1 MSVSALHP
9 AAASPPLRLT
19 SVVHVLFAALIF
31 CGMISLIE
39 PSPYDFLSI
48 PTILLFLFS
57 GVRVHRAVL
66 PIIGLWIV
74 FEIAGFAALMPYW
87 DQHDPRTYQLQ
98 SLYLVVTTIFFTL
111 FFSDNTLART
121 SLCLKAY
128 TAGAFVSALL
138 GFIGYLNIAGLGA
151 ALTTYEGRVSGSFK
165 DPNVFGSYL
174 ILSATY
180 LLHRTLIG
188 GQRHPFLALV
198 ALLLQ
203 IVGIFVSFS
212 RGSWGGALF
221 AFTLMTI
228 SVYATAEHRN
238 LRIRIT
244 RMVLLTL
251 VAGAIVFGG
260 LLSMKNVRTFF
271 LQRAALT
278 QDYDRG
284 VTGRFGN
291 QIRSIPMLLER
302 PEGFGPLR
310 FRVYFDLE
318 PHNSYIGGFA
328 NDGWLGGFTWLGIVA
343 TSAFVGLRLMF
354 KPSPY
359 RRTAQVFVPALLAL
373 LAQGFQIDV
382 DHWRELFLLFGAV
395 WGMEAARQRWRRRA
409 GPADRVTNGRE
420 AGVTA

>member
-1 MSVSALHP
+1 MTASVTRAAHPGVRLPYSAVLH
-9 AAASPPLRLT
+9 AF
-19 SVVHVLFAALIF
+19 FATLVF

-48 PTILLFLFS
+48 PTMLLFLFS
-57 GVRVHRAVL
+57 GFRVHRAVL

-74 FEIAGFAALMPYW
+74 FEAAGFAALMPYW
-87 DQHDPRTYQLQ
+87 DQHDPRVYQLQ
-98 SLYLVVTTIFFTL
+98 SLYLVVTTLFFTL
-111 FFSDNTLART
+111 FFSENTLART
-121 SLCLKAY
+121 TLCLKAY

-138 GFIGYLNIAGLGA
+138 GFIGYLNIAGLGP

-180 LLHRTLIG
+180 LLQRTLLG
-188 GQRHPFLALV
+188 GERHPFLVLAGLV
-198 ALLLQ
+198 VQL
-203 IVGIFVSFS
+203 VGIFVSFS
-212 RGSWGGALF
+212 RGSWGATLF
-221 AFTLMTI
+221 AFALMTL

-244 RMVLLTL
+244 RMMLLILTL
-251 VAGAIVFGG
+251 ATIVFGT
-260 LLSMKNVRTFF
+260 LLSMKNVRDFF

-291 QIRSIPMLLER
+291 QVRSLPMLLER

-310 FRVYFDLE
+310 FRVYFQLE

-328 NDGWLGGFTWLGIVA
+328 NDGWIGGFTWLGIVA

-395 WGMEAARQRWRRRA
+395 WGMEAARQRWRRRTRQMDPMIPA
-409 GPADRVTNGRE
+409 GAARI
-420 AGVTA
+420 AG